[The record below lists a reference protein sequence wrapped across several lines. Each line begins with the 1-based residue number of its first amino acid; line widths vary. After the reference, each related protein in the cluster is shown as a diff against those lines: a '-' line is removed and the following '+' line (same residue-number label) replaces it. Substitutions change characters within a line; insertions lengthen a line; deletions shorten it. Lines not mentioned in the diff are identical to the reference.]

1 MRGPWWQRGLGV
13 MAAEDAGLAVALVVE
28 CYGVLSYAYSGTKR
42 PLVTRIDVTNTGS
55 VGSAGTLVRPR
66 VRVAAQLAEPLITEW
81 IGAAKPLPA
90 VGGPALTWEDAL
102 TPMNKPL
109 IAGLTARPPAELV
122 VEVLAGDTVVAVDRR
137 PLTVLQ
143 PNQWLHGAE
152 YFDALAGFV
161 HADDKA
167 LDALLKSVNALLQAR
182 TPFGGSQ
189 GYSRDAEHVQQVAT
203 AVSDVL
209 RELRI
214 EVCGPAFGTAGATYA
229 IQQPAAI
236 LAGKRATTLELAL
249 VAAACLEKAKLDSV
263 IFLAGNRVY
272 AGYAVLP
279 EQADGSWNAGEQ
291 AQVWAKLTPGAVLTH
306 PGALASLL
314 SLRLVQVLE
323 SAGILTESAA
333 AVRTADVN
341 QQNADL
347 AAEDLRAIV
356 VVRNAWLAGISLAP
370 PVPATAPEIK
380 VAGTAK
386 VLDQPTAVKED
397 VRSVPVAA
405 REKVPAAGEE
415 VKDGS
420 STVGEQKIGTNT
432 PQKSKKVVRDYVKE
446 PLTEAELLTIAEA
459 VEVTP
464 VIWLEIS
471 RWAKL
476 SDNLKPFQ
484 RGLLYDMGKLR
495 GSGREPTIKQAYWA
509 LIALKEAYQLG
520 FRPS

>member
-1 MRGPWWQRGLGV
+1 

-42 PLVTRIDVTNTGS
+42 PVVTRIDVTNTGS

-66 VRVAAQLAEPLITEW
+66 VRVEAQLAESLVTEW
-81 IGAAKPLPA
+81 TGIAKPLPA
-90 VGGPALTWEDAL
+90 PGAPAITWEDAATPLNQRLMASL
-102 TPMNKPL
+102 TG
-109 IAGLTARPPAELV
+109 GLQAALV
-122 VEVLAGDTVVAVDRR
+122 VELLAGETVVAAQRKALR
-137 PLTVLQ
+137 VLL
-143 PNQWLHGAE
+143 PNQWLHAPE
-152 YFDALAGFV
+152 TVEALAGFV
-161 HADDKA
+161 NVEDRA
-167 LDALLKSVNALLQAR
+167 LGTVMKGVNALLTKR
-182 TPFGGSQ
+182 TKLRGSH
-189 GYSRDAEHVQQVAT
+189 GYRRDSEHVHQVAN
-203 AVSDVL
+203 AVYDYL
-209 RELRI
+209 RDLMI
-214 EVCGPAFGTAGATYA
+214 EETGSAFGAAGAIYA
-229 IQQPAAI
+229 IQSPAEI
-236 LAGKRATTLELAL
+236 LAGKRATGLELAL
-249 VAAACLEKAKLDSV
+249 LVAACLAKAELEPVILLADS
-263 IFLAGNRVY
+263 RVY
-272 AGYAVLP
+272 AGYAVIP
-279 EQADGSWNAGEQ
+279 DQADGSWNAGEQ

-323 SAGILTESAA
+323 SVGILTESAA
-333 AVRTADVN
+333 AMRTADVN

-356 VVRNAWLAGISLAP
+356 VVRNAWAAGISLAP
-370 PVPATAPEIK
+370 PVPATAPDIK

-405 REKVPAAGEE
+405 REKVPAVGEE

-520 FRPS
+520 FKPA

>member
-1 MRGPWWQRGLGV
+1 
-13 MAAEDAGLAVALVVE
+13 MAVEDAGLAVALVVE

-42 PLVTRIDVTNTGS
+42 QVVTRIDVANTGS

-66 VRVAAQLAEPLITEW
+66 VRVAAQLAEPLVTEW
-81 IGAAKPLPA
+81 TGIAKPLPA
-90 VGGPALTWEDAL
+90 PGAPAITWEDSA
-102 TPMNKPL
+102 TPLNQRLM
-109 IAGLTARPPAELV
+109 ASLTAGPPAELV

-143 PNQWLHGAE
+143 PNQWLHAPE
-152 YFDALAGFV
+152 TVEALAGFV
-161 HADDKA
+161 NVEDRA
-167 LDALLKSVNALLQAR
+167 LGAVLKGVNALLIKR
-182 TPFGGSQ
+182 TKLRGSH
-189 GYSRDAEHVQQVAT
+189 GYRRDSEHVHQVAN
-203 AVSDVL
+203 AVYDYL
-209 RELRI
+209 RDLLI
-214 EVCGPAFGTAGATYA
+214 EETWSAFGAAGAIYA
-229 IQQPAAI
+229 IQSPAEI
-236 LAGKRATTLELAL
+236 LAGKRATGLELAL
-249 VAAACLEKAKLDSV
+249 LVAACLAKAELDPV
-263 IFLAGNRVY
+263 ILLADSRVY

-323 SAGILTESAA
+323 SVGILTESAGA
-333 AVRTADVN
+333 MRTAGGD
-341 QQNADL
+341 QRNADL

-356 VVRNAWLAGISLAP
+356 VVRNAWAAGISLAP

-380 VAGTAK
+380 AAGTAE
-386 VLDQPTAVKED
+386 VLDQPTTVKED
-397 VRSVPVAA
+397 VSSVPVAA
-405 REKVPAAGEE
+405 PEKVPAAGEE

-420 STVGEQKIGTNT
+420 STVGEQKLGTNT

-520 FRPS
+520 FKPA